1 MANPYSHLRDPA
13 VTEME
18 YTIDRL
24 LRDPRAVSANPNDP
38 LRLVLLL
45 CRRQFPLTLAVGILD

>member
-1 MANPYSHLRDPA
+1 MAKTSSRPRDPA
-13 VTEME
+13 ATEME

-38 LRLVLLL
+38 LQLVLLL
-45 CRRQFPLTLAVGILD
+45 CRRQCLLTLAEVPLG